1 MIAIDDIIPLFSK
14 EYIEIQTL
22 NTHEHLFV
30 EELLIDETKT
40 LSSNTKIW
48 FATPPRSHKR
58 SLMENI

>member
-1 MIAIDDIIPLFSK
+1 MKVMPPVSK
-14 EYIEIQTL
+14 EKILIQTL

-30 EELLIDETKT
+30 EELLINETIT

-48 FATPPRSHKR
+48 FATPQRSYKR